1 MSVIFET
8 LRFWGAPMRNF
19 RLTFMIWALIFA
31 SFGTV
36 QLGKALRDFH
46 RNYFWTPTVRQE
58 PLEKGKDT
66 FEIYVRGRLLNT
78 RLQAGEIALKDGE
91 SWLPLQQADV
101 SVRLNHIQEVTRVPL
116 LLGVG
121 FLSAA
126 LAWLVAL
133 PGMRSG
139 RETRGSQPPAA

>member
-1 MSVIFET
+1 
-8 LRFWGAPMRNF
+8 MRNF
-19 RLTFMIWALIFA
+19 RLTFIIWAMVFA
-31 SFGTV
+31 SFGVV
-36 QLGKALRDFH
+36 QLGRALQDFH

-58 PLEKGKDT
+58 SLEKGKDT
-66 FEIYVRGRLLNT
+66 FEIYVRGKLLST

-91 SWLPLQQADV
+91 SWLPVQQDDV

-133 PGMRSG
+133 PGLRSG
-139 RETRGSQPPAA
+139 QETLGAQPPTLTPRQ

>member
-1 MSVIFET
+1 V
-8 LRFWGAPMRNF
+8 RNF
-19 RLTFMIWALIFA
+19 RLTFIILATVSLA
-31 SFGTV
+31 FGIV
-36 QLGKALRDFH
+36 QLGRALRDFN
-46 RNYFWTPTVRQE
+46 RNYFWTPTTRQE

-66 FEIYVRGRLLNT
+66 FEVYVHGKQLNS
-78 RLQAGEIALKDGE
+78 RLQAGELAIKNGE
-91 SWLPLQQADV
+91 SWSPLQEGDV
-101 SVRLNHIQEVTRVPL
+101 TVRLNHIREVTRVPL

-139 RETRGSQPPAA
+139 QECVGSQRPNAVA

>member
-1 MSVIFET
+1 
-8 LRFWGAPMRNF
+8 MRNF
-19 RLTFMIWALIFA
+19 RLTFIILATVFA
-31 SFGTV
+31 SFGIT
-36 QLGKALRDFH
+36 QIGRALQNFH
-46 RNYFWTPTVRQE
+46 RNYFWTPTIHQE

-66 FEIYVRGRLLNT
+66 FEIYVRGKLLNT

-91 SWLPLQQADV
+91 SWLPLQQGDV

-133 PGMRSG
+133 PGMRLGQEGLVS
-139 RETRGSQPPAA
+139 RGPTVT

>member
-1 MSVIFET
+1 
-8 LRFWGAPMRNF
+8 MRNF
-19 RLTFMIWALIFA
+19 RLTFLISAIVFL
-31 SFGTV
+31 SFGIV
-36 QLGKALRDFH
+36 QLGKALQDFH

-66 FEIYVRGRLLNT
+66 FEVYIHGKLLNS
-78 RLQAGEIALKDGE
+78 RIQAGELALKNSE
-91 SWLPLQQADV
+91 SWSVLTEGDV
-101 SVRLNHIQEVTRVPL
+101 TVRLNHIQEVTRVPL
-116 LLGVG
+116 LVGVG

-139 RETRGSQPPAA
+139 QESVGSQPPRSVT

>member
-1 MSVIFET
+1 
-8 LRFWGAPMRNF
+8 MRNF
-19 RLTFMIWALIFA
+19 RLTFIILAMVFT
-31 SFGTV
+31 SFGIT
-36 QLGKALRDFH
+36 QIGRALQNFH

-66 FEIYVRGRLLNT
+66 FEIYVRGKLLNT

-91 SWLPLQQADV
+91 SWLPLQQGDV

-121 FLSAA
+121 SLSAA

-133 PGMRSG
+133 PGMRPG
-139 RETRGSQPPAA
+139 QEGLVSQGTTVT